1 MWLSSVPSLYLP
13 FARVKYRSVPNRLV
27 ERDTELVIEGF
38 QRSGNTFAVFAFEM
52 AQDRPIK
59 SAHHLHA
66 SAQFIR
72 AVKLRV
78 PVLLLVRDPRDA
90 IVSHVIREPCANMA
104 AALRAWTHFYER
116 AIPVRDRIFVA
127 DFSRVSTDFGA
138 VIRDFNEKF
147 GTGYKEFHHTE
158 ANVARCFDKIEER
171 NRQRYGRLV
180 EGKVARPSEERRG
193 RQGRADPAVRRP
205 GGVVPARRT
214 PTRCTGRWS
223 PRGSRPD
230 VSAERRPGR
239 GARARQ
245 SDRHLP
251 AHREDGRHDA
261 AAHPAAQLPLLGDHG
276 RPGARPPADGDARR
290 LRARARGGALTAA
303 ADHGTHRLR
312 AARAGAEALDLHLD
326 GPQAEE
332 PGAVAVQLRRCGPRA
347 IATTTR

>member
-1 MWLSSVPSLYLP
+1 MSEATKGKRGVGETLCRAKYSSRVWLSSVPSLYLP

-72 AVKLRV
+72 AVKLGV

-90 IVSHVIREPCANMA
+90 IVSHVIREPCANMP
-104 AALRAWTHFYER
+104 AALRAWTHFYEQ

-138 VIRDFNEKF
+138 VIREFNEKF

-158 ANVARCFDKIEER
+158 ENVARCFDLIEER
-171 NRQRYGRLV
+171 NRQRYGKLV

-193 RQGRADPAVRRP
+193 RKDDLIQEFEDPSLSRQRTHAYEVYRAL
-205 GGVVPARRT
+205 VPAT
-214 PTRCTGRWS
+214 
-223 PRGSRPD
+223 
-230 VSAERRPGR
+230 E
-239 GARARQ
+239 
-245 SDRHLP
+245 P
-251 AHREDGRHDA
+251 A
-261 AAHPAAQLPLLGDHG
+261 
-276 RPGARPPADGDARR
+276 
-290 LRARARGGALTAA
+290 
-303 ADHGTHRLR
+303 
-312 AARAGAEALDLHLD
+312 
-326 GPQAEE
+326 
-332 PGAVAVQLRRCGPRA
+332 
-347 IATTTR
+347 